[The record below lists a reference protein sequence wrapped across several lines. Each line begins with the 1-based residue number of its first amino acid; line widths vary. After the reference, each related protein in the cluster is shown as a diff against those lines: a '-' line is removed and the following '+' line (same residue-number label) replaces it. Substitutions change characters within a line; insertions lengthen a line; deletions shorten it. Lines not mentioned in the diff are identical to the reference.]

1 MQVRAIPGATHGPL
15 GRIAGRMAISLA
27 LAGLF
32 LWLLQSRLASFD
44 LAAIITQTTS
54 TAPVQ
59 WAGALAAICISFWAV
74 GRYDTVVHRHLA
86 TGVSG
91 RDAGRAGIAAIAI
104 SQTVGAGVITGAL
117 LRWRL
122 LRGISLWQATRISVA
137 VALSF
142 LAGWAV
148 VTGVVL
154 VALPNTMLPDAP
166 LRSMGTAILLV
177 AAILAITAALAPRA
191 GHRFHLPNLLTQTRL
206 ITLAAI
212 DTIAACIALWLLL
225 PPDAALPLT
234 VLLPAFLLA
243 LGAGLISG
251 TPGGV
256 GPFEVT
262 LLALLPGQP
271 EAPLL
276 AAILG
281 WRLVAYALP
290 AVLGAVVA
298 IIGAA
303 PATRGPD
310 PDLRFVPPSRTAALI
325 RQSPRAETGLARQGH
340 LRLMDSR
347 LGGAWLTGRTPH
359 ALIGLLD
366 PIGND
371 QPSRAALHALAR
383 QARAEARL
391 PALYKASARTA
402 AIARSLGWQVL
413 PLGAEAV
420 LTPAIFDLNGHAH
433 ATLRRKLRRA
443 TGAGISI
450 AKGTAAGATE
460 RAAIARLWARA
471 RKGERGFSMGRYAED
486 YLSHQLLLE
495 ARLDGRL
502 VAFASFHTGSAEWT
516 LDLMRQTP
524 DAPDGTM
531 HALICHAINA
541 AAAAGIPRLSLA
553 ASMTPRPLPRALRR
567 FAGHDDTGLAR
578 FKQMFAPHWRPL
590 YLCAPHWP
598 ALALAGAE
606 ITRAVRSP
614 APLRPQS
621 AQDHHAEYAFATRPP
636 AWHTGA

>member
-1 MQVRAIPGATHGPL
+1 MQVRALPGAMHGPSL
-15 GRIAGRMAISLA
+15 RIVGRMAISLGI
-27 LAGLF
+27 AGLF
-32 LWLLQSRLASFD
+32 LWLLQSRLAGFD
-44 LAAIITQTTS
+44 LTAIITQTAS
-54 TAPVQ
+54 TRPAS
-59 WAGALAAICISFWAV
+59 WAAALTAICISFWAV
-74 GRYDTVVHRHLA
+74 GHYDAVVHRHLC
-86 TGVSG
+86 TGVPG
-91 RDAGRAGIAAIAI
+91 REAGRAGIAAIAI

-122 LRGISLWQATRISVA
+122 LRGVSLWQATRISAA

-148 VTGVVL
+148 VTGAVL
-154 VALPNTMLPDAP
+154 AALPNTMLPDAP
-166 LRSMGTAILLV
+166 LRMLGAAILLI
-177 AAILAITAALAPRA
+177 AMILAMTAALAPRA
-191 GHRFHLPNLLTQTRL
+191 LRRFHLPNLLTQTRL
-206 ITLAAI
+206 IALAAI
-212 DTIAACIALWLLL
+212 DTFAACIALWLLL

-262 LLALLPGQP
+262 LLAMLPGQV

-276 AAILG
+276 AAIMG
-281 WRLVAYALP
+281 WRLVGYALP
-290 AVLGAVVA
+290 AVLGAIVA
-298 IIGAA
+298 IIG
-303 PATRGPD
+303 PASTTRGPD
-310 PDLRFVPPSRTAALI
+310 PDLRFVPAARTAALI
-325 RQSPRAETGLARQGH
+325 RKSPRAETGLARQGQ

-366 PIGND
+366 PIGGD
-371 QPSRAALHALAR
+371 QPPRAALHALAR
-383 QARAEARL
+383 QAQVEARL
-391 PALYKASARTA
+391 PALYKAGARTA
-402 AIARSLGWQVL
+402 ATARSLGWQVL

-420 LTPAIFDLNGHAH
+420 LTPAAFDLNSRAH

-443 TGAGISI
+443 TGAGITI
-450 AKGTAAGATE
+450 TTGTAAGAAE

-471 RKGERGFSMGRYAED
+471 RKGERGFSMGRYAEG
-486 YLSHQLLLE
+486 YLAHQLLLE
-495 ARLDGRL
+495 ARTGGRL
-502 VAFASFHTGSAEWT
+502 VAFVSFHTRACEWT

-531 HALICHAINA
+531 RALIRHAIDA

-553 ASMTPRPLPRALRR
+553 ASLAPRPLPRALRR

-578 FKQMFAPHWRPL
+578 FKQAFAPRWQTL

-598 ALALAGAE
+598 AVAIAGAE
-606 ITRAVRSP
+606 IARAVRNP
-614 APLRPQS
+614 APLHPQS